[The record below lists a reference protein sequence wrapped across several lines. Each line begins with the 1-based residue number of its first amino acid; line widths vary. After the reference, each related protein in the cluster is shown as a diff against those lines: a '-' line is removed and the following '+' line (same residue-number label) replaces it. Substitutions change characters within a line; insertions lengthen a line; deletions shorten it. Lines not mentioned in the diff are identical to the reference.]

1 MRRQKSR
8 LFLLKSYFRMEQF
21 SILKTTAGSRKLRQ
35 SKEYSKN
42 VDISILQSKGYSTV
56 HKFAKK
62 KKKLKR
68 RVFLLLI
75 YSWLYVLMK

>member
-1 MRRQKSR
+1 
-8 LFLLKSYFRMEQF
+8 MEQF

-42 VDISILQSKGYSTV
+42 GDISILQSKGYSTV

-62 KKKLKR
+62 KNLKEGFF
-68 RVFLLLI
+68 VADIFVALCTHEMMSI
-75 YSWLYVLMK
+75 